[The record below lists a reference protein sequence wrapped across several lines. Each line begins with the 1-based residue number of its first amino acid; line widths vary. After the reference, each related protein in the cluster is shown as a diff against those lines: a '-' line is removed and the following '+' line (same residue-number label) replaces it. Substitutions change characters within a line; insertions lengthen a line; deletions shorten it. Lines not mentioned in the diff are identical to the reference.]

1 MFLPVNKKDMKERG
15 WDELDFLYISG
26 DAYVDHPSFGHA
38 LITRQL
44 EAEGFRVGIV
54 ALPQTKED
62 YLAMGIPKIAVLISS
77 GVIDSMVNRYTVAK
91 KQRDKDEYAPGGKPG
106 LRPDRADI
114 VYSQKVREYM
124 GDVPIILGGI
134 EASLRRFAHY
144 DYWDDR
150 VRNSILVDSGADLL
164 VYGMGERPFWEI
176 SKLIKRGVP
185 VKNIKNINGTA
196 YLSSYEELPKTIQ
209 QAVDEVEGRNKET
222 LDEDGGKNNTT
233 SSQEIK
239 KNKKIKF
246 LHSAEEVK
254 KDKVKYAESFKIQY
268 EEQDFKNGSILVQKH
283 NRKYVVQNMPQSP
296 LTTEEMDKGYAY
308 PYERTYH
315 PMYKKDGGV
324 PAIQEVEFSITA
336 QRGCF
341 GACNFCAITF
351 HQGRIIQ
358 ARSDESILEE
368 AKLLTT
374 LPGFKGYIHD
384 VGGPTANFR
393 HPSCKKQYEHG
404 MCKGRECLY
413 PEPCKNLDT
422 DHSTYLNLL
431 RKIRS
436 IPKIKKVFIR
446 SGIRYDYLL
455 LDKNDEFFKEL
466 CEHHVSGQLKVAP
479 EHMVD
484 EVLDKMGKPKAS
496 VYLKFAEKYNKINEK
511 LGKKQYLVPYLI
523 SSHPGSTMKAAVK
536 LTEYLNKIHY
546 MPQQVQ
552 DFYPTPGTISTCMF
566 YTGIDPRNMKK
577 VYVPKDRETKRLQRA
592 LLQYRKKEN
601 YEMVKKALKEA
612 GREDLIGHGE
622 RCIIKPKGE
631 NYSSNDKVRY
641 DKKTTNK
648 KQISNKKNKF
658 KKEKASNNNRMKE
671 GKYKWKN

>member
-1 MFLPVNKKDMKERG
+1 MFLPVNKKEMKERG

-38 LITRQL
+38 LITRLL

-62 YLAMGIPKIAVLISS
+62 YMKMGIPKIAVLISS

-91 KQRDKDEYAPGGKPG
+91 RKRENDEYAPGGKAG

-144 DYWDDR
+144 DYWDDK
-150 VRNSILVDSGADLL
+150 VRNSILVDSQADLL
-164 VYGMGERPFWEI
+164 IYGMGERPFWDI

-185 VKNIKNINGTA
+185 VRNIKNVHGTA
-196 YLSSYEELPKTIQ
+196 YLSAYEDLPKAIKTKID
-209 QAVDEVEGRNKET
+209 AEEKLSDEQEAKSNKSKEEVNI
-222 LDEDGGKNNTT
+222 LY
-233 SSQEIK
+233 
-239 KNKKIKF
+239 
-246 LHSAEEVK
+246 SAEEVK
-254 KDKVKYAESFKIQY
+254 EDKTKYAEAFKAQY
-268 EEQDFKNGSILVQKH
+268 MEQDFKNGSILVQKH
-283 NRKYVVQNMPQSP
+283 GNKYVVQNMPQAP
-296 LTTEEMDKGYAY
+296 LKPEEMDRCYAY
-308 PYERTYH
+308 EYERTYH
-315 PMYKKDGGV
+315 PMYEKDGGI
-324 PAIQEVEFSITA
+324 PAIKEVEFSLTA

-358 ARSDESILEE
+358 ARSDESIIEE
-368 AKLLTT
+368 AKKLTE
-374 LPGFKGYIHD
+374 LPNFKGYIHD

-422 DHSTYLNLL
+422 DHSAYLNLL
-431 RKIRS
+431 RKIRAL
-436 IPKIKKVFIR
+436 PKVKKVFIR
-446 SGIRYDYLL
+446 SGIRYDYLM
-455 LDKNDEFFKEL
+455 LDKNDEFFEEL
-466 CEHHVSGQLKVAP
+466 CKYHVSGQLKVAP

-484 EVLDKMGKPKAS
+484 EVLDKMGKPKSA
-496 VYLKFAEKYNKINEK
+496 VYLKFAEKYKKINQR
-511 LGKKQYLVPYLI
+511 LGKDQYLVPYLI
-523 SSHPGSTMKAAVK
+523 SSHPGANLKAAVK
-536 LTEYLNKIHY
+536 LTEYLNKIHH
-546 MPQQVQ
+546 MPEQVQ

-577 VYVPKDRETKRLQRA
+577 VYIPKDKEIKRLQRA
-592 LLQYRKKEN
+592 LLQYRRKEN
-601 YEMVKKALKEA
+601 YSLVKQALKET
-612 GREDLIGHGE
+612 GREDLIGYNE
-622 RCIIKPKGE
+622 KCIIKPFNNETKSTDNRNIRISGKR
-631 NYSSNDKVRY
+631 KVQNSKLVT
-641 DKKTTNK
+641 KKK
-648 KQISNKKNKF
+648 RK
-658 KKEKASNNNRMKE
+658 
-671 GKYKWKN
+671 